1 VRLLY
6 GDLPVLI
13 GGEGYAG
20 IALAVRKGV
29 TYGAGAA
36 QVAAY
41 TGYGQFLGG
50 GVGNCVFADAAKQ
63 CAAGIAQVPGMLGAM
78 LALAKNR
85 QIVEARVQVTSW
97 NT

>member
-1 VRLLY
+1 VRVIVVRLLY

-20 IALAVRKGV
+20 IAQVVRKGV
-29 TYGAGAA
+29 AHLIGAA

-41 TGYGQFLGG
+41 TGYGQFFGG
-50 GVGNCVFADAAKQ
+50 GIGNCVSADAAKQ

-78 LALAKNR
+78 LALSKNR
-85 QIVEARVQVTSW
+85 RFRQP
-97 NT
+97 